1 MHLTGNSR
9 ISTLPGSSQIEK
21 GQQKP
26 SESWFTGVSATTFA
40 RGLGILG
47 SWTFGNRMKP
57 TNPYVWKL
65 KIMINWEF
73 STRFTVPPPHLLDL
87 ALSYMVNLRK
97 LGPMAHSPR
106 TGDGKIFELRTH
118 PPSLFSK
125 QEILGSQPLPVLP
138 RSRKDS
144 KNLLNAGS
152 PVYLTQLSLEDSE
165 SWVVGLFGNTMKPTT
180 PYERKL
186 KIWTNWE
193 FSTQF
198 MVPPPRLLY
207 LALPHTINLWKLGP
221 MAHCPRIGEGKI
233 LELQAHPPSL
243 CSKQKILGSQPLP
256 VLARSRKDSKN
267 LMNTGSP
274 VYLPQLS
281 LEDSESWA
289 VGLFGNKMN
298 PTTPYEWKL

>member
-1 MHLTGNSR
+1 
-9 ISTLPGSSQIEK
+9 
-21 GQQKP
+21 
-26 SESWFTGVSATTFA
+26 
-40 RGLGILG
+40 
-47 SWTFGNRMKP
+47 
-57 TNPYVWKL
+57 
-65 KIMINWEF
+65 
-73 STRFTVPPPHLLDL
+73 
-87 ALSYMVNLRK
+87 
-97 LGPMAHSPR
+97 MAHSPR

-198 MVPPPRLLY
+198 TVPPHHLFD
-207 LALPHTINLWKLGP
+207 LALRHTVNLRKLGP

-233 LELQAHPPSL
+233 LELRAHPPSL
-243 CSKQKILGSQPLP
+243 CS
-256 VLARSRKDSKN
+256 
-267 LMNTGSP
+267 
-274 VYLPQLS
+274 
-281 LEDSESWA
+281 
-289 VGLFGNKMN
+289 
-298 PTTPYEWKL
+298 